1 MKKIVFALAASVM
14 VTAASSQVVTVPGT
28 DYPFYSDII
37 KFQDSELNDLIEI
50 VSVNKYINW
59 DLIPIPLNEK
69 LVQQNLLKSLNAL
82 RKQYGR
88 KPLKLS
94 NEISNNL
101 KKSIETNSSI
111 IVTWTTYGT
120 FNEFNYVHQFKN
132 KEAKFCDYLF
142 DVMSITSELFFE
154 LINSNATNVGFYY
167 KHNEQDSTYTF
178 AVYIK

>member
-1 MKKIVFALAASVM
+1 MKKLAFVLAASFIANVA
-14 VTAASSQVVTVPGT
+14 TSQVVTVPGT

-37 KFQDSELNDLIEI
+37 KFQDSDLYGFTEI
-50 VSVNKYINW
+50 VSLNKHINW
-59 DLIPIPLNEK
+59 EVEPPVLNEI

-111 IVTWTTYGT
+111 IVTWATYGT
-120 FNEFNYVHQFKN
+120 FNEFNYVRQFEN
-132 KEAKFCDYLF
+132 KEAKFCDYFF

-154 LINSNATNVGFYY
+154 LINSKATNVGFYY
-167 KHNEQDSTYTF
+167 KHNKQDSTYDF